1 MQAAPGPEEAH
12 APAATGEG
20 TEAAGHESGGLP
32 QFDTVWWPGQIAWL
46 LLIFA
51 VLYVVLAKVLLPK
64 VGGAIETRN
73 EKIAGDLA
81 KARAL
86 KAEAEA
92 QSAAAA
98 AEMAE
103 ARAKAHRTAAEA
115 KAKAAAEAASREA
128 AEQAVIYKRTAEAEA
143 QIRAAREAAMAN
155 VRTIA
160 IETAQAITAK
170 LTGKPASTQEVED
183 ALTGLSA

>member
-1 MQAAPGPEEAH
+1 MQADHGPQDAH
-12 APAATGEG
+12 APAVTGEA

-32 QFDTVWWPGQIAWL
+32 QFDPVWWPGQIVWL

-51 VLYVVLAKVLLPK
+51 VLYVVLSKVLLPK

-81 KARAL
+81 EARRL
-86 KAEAEA
+86 KEEAEA

-103 ARAKAHRTAAEA
+103 ARARAHRTAAEA
-115 KAKAAAEAASREA
+115 KAKAAAEAAEREA
-128 AEQAVIYKRTAEAEA
+128 AEQAVIDQRTAEAEA
-143 QIRAAREAAMAN
+143 KIRAAREAAMAN
-155 VRTIA
+155 VRGIA
-160 IETAQAITAK
+160 IDTAQAITAK
-170 LTGKPASTQEVED
+170 LTGQAASTKEVED
-183 ALTGLSA
+183 AMTGLSA